1 MEAGSPGQAAGTRGR
16 SITRSIVLVLLV
28 AGAVVAAY
36 FVAASVL
43 PRWWSHQV
51 GRQVDGDLTTGG
63 LLGFMYGVLATL
75 LPLLVIGIVWRFA
88 RRSVWAW
95 IVGIVVALALAAPNL
110 VTLGITLGN
119 GSAAHAADRTL
130 DVEAPWFR
138 GGMVIGV
145 VVGLGIAVYVAYAT
159 ASHARAHRRAASM
172 HEQLPDERETDG
184 PGTTD
189 AIPGEGDPGIAAAR
203 SEGGGQ
209 APGA

>member
-1 MEAGSPGQAAGTRGR
+1 MDAGSSGQATGRRGAGLTR
-16 SITRSIVLVLLV
+16 TIVLVLLV

-51 GRQVDGDLTTGG
+51 GSQVDGDLTTGG

-95 IVGIVVALALAAPNL
+95 VVGIAVALALAAPNL

-159 ASHARAHRRAASM
+159 ASHARAQRRTAAVQ
-172 HEQLPDERETDG
+172 ERLEAEREAESPTAADAA
-184 PGTTD
+184 PGD
-189 AIPGEGDPGIAAAR
+189 GDPGT
-203 SEGGGQ
+203 
-209 APGA
+209 AP